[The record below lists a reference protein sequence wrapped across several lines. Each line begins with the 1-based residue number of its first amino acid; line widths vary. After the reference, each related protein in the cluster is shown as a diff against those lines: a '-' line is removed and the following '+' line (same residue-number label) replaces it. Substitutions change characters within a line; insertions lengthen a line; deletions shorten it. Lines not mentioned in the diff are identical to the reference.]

1 MPKQDCIIDA
11 CSYIYLSRFKFL
23 SNGEKEITPLDLLAG
38 AVNLQHHSVISSE
51 IKRNIQP
58 SPSPE
63 EAIKLSNNE
72 FQFRKYTQNHY
83 DSKIFNN
90 EISTAT
96 TSNNLGEKGN
106 LISYIDLLLRTKKIP
121 IFLTDD
127 LKAINSFNEKDYI
140 NTYLVNIWTSFD
152 VIVYLFL
159 TTNKISFELAKD
171 AITDFIKFLY
181 DTIYQ
186 SLKNDRDS
194 KISEAPRKRKE
205 IEQEFSVKI
214 SEKKSELQH
223 KKISYVKRLDLIHIL
238 KND

>member
-11 CSYIYLSRFKFL
+11 CSYIYLSKFKFL
-23 SNGEKEITPLDLLAG
+23 SNGEKEITPLDLLAD

-51 IKRNIQP
+51 IKRNIRP
-58 SPSPE
+58 THE
-63 EAIKLSNNE
+63 EAKKLSNKE
-72 FQFRKYTQNHY
+72 FQFRKFTENHY

-96 TSNNLGEKGN
+96 RSNNLGEKVN
-106 LISYIDLLLRTKKIP
+106 LISYIDLLLRTKNIP

-127 LKAINSFNEKDYI
+127 LKAIKSFNEKDFI
-140 NTYLVNIWTSFD
+140 KTFLVNIWTSFD

-159 TTNKISFELAKD
+159 TTNKISFDLAKD

-186 SLKNDRDS
+186 SLINERDI
-194 KISEAPRKRKE
+194 KISEAPNKKKE
-205 IEQEFSVKI
+205 IVREFSVKI
-214 SEKKSELQH
+214 SEKKSDLQY
-223 KKISYVKRLDLIHIL
+223 KKISYVKRLELIHIL
-238 KND
+238 KNI

>member
-23 SNGEKEITPLDLLAG
+23 SGGEQEITPLDLLAD

-51 IKRNIQP
+51 IKRNIP
-58 SPSPE
+58 TTPE

-72 FQFRKYTQNHY
+72 FQFRKFPQNHY

-96 TSNNLGEKGN
+96 TKNNLGEKVN
-106 LISYIDLLLRTKKIP
+106 LISYIDLLLRTKNIP

-127 LKAINSFNEKDYI
+127 LKAINSFTEKDFI
-140 NTYLVNIWTSFD
+140 KTFMINIWTSFD

-159 TTNKISFELAKD
+159 TTNKINFQLAKD

-186 SLKNDRDS
+186 SLINERDT
-194 KISEAPRKRKE
+194 KISELPHKRSE
-205 IEQEFSVKI
+205 IQQEFSIKI
-214 SEKKSELQH
+214 SEKKGELQH
-223 KKISYVKRLDLIHIL
+223 KKISYVKRLELIHIL
-238 KND
+238 KNN